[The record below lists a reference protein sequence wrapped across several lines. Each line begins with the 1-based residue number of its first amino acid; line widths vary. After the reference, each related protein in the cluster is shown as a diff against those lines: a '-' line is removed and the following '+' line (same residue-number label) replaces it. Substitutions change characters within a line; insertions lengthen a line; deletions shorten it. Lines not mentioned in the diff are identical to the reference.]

1 MNKLLVIVALAMV
14 LVMPVV
20 LAVDVGSGVGISVTT
35 QRFAPKVWMCDNRVT
50 MDDNTENS
58 QNVLSLSERKH
69 NYAFEGESI
78 HWTVLV
84 MDKNKIEEVTEVVGT
99 IGSSQ
104 GAGNDVEV
112 ECIRRGCIAPRGK
125 TVPNGDILAS
135 CNARIDQYNL
145 TTCDSNTMSY
155 YDCTLTVETPISMHG
170 EYFITVE
177 AKDLSGL
184 SGIMAE
190 NEYWF
195 LNPTIALTVD
205 GSLSFEDVM
214 PGTSSYSNTLLVGND
229 AEAGSGVILDMF
241 ISGTDFYDP
250 SSSGARCSADAAS
263 GGIPTNKLAL
273 KEFRYF
279 VTNGAYVSG
288 TATFDTDA
296 EGYTDIPY
304 STEISG
310 AERIMRWRNGP
321 RGAAPS
327 SDVIDQDWNNGNAL
341 SPGSEMALTFRLN
354 MPEPCVGDFS
364 EGQIYFWGEAI

>member
-1 MNKLLVIVALAMV
+1 MNKIIVILALAMI
-14 LVMPVV
+14 LVMPAVV
-20 LAVDVGSGVGISVTT
+20 ATDVGSGIGISVTT
-35 QRFAPKVWMCDNRVT
+35 QKFAPRVWMCDSRT
-50 MDDNTENS
+50 TIDDNTENG
-58 QNVLSLSERKH
+58 QNGLSLAERKH

-99 IGSSQ
+99 IGQSQ

-112 ECIRRGCIAPRGK
+112 ECIRRGCDEQRTIPAEC
-125 TVPNGDILAS
+125 A
-135 CNARIDQYNL
+135 ARIDQFVL
-145 TTCDSNTMSY
+145 TTCDSDTMSF
-155 YDCTLTVETPISMHG
+155 YDCSLTVETPASMHG
-170 EYFITVE
+170 EYFITIE
-177 AKDLSGL
+177 AMDLTGL
-184 SGIMAE
+184 SGTMAE

-195 LNPTIALTVD
+195 LNPTIALAVD
-205 GSLSFEDVM
+205 GNLAFEDVM
-214 PGTSSYSNTLLVGND
+214 PGTLSYSNTILVGND

-250 SSSGARCSADAAS
+250 TSSGARCSNDAN
-263 GGIPTNKLAL
+263 GIPTNKLAL
-273 KEFRYF
+273 IEFSYF

-288 TATFDTDA
+288 VATFDTDA
-296 EGYTDIPY
+296 EGYTNIPY

-327 SDVIDQDWNNGNAL
+327 SDVVEADWNNGNAL
-341 SPGSEMALTFRLN
+341 SPGSEMALTFKLD